1 MVSATKKAILAGFIL
16 SLLAALGI
24 IIAVAFGSKNIPLS
38 TVIDSIFNY
47 EDVLD
52 MQVVR
57 NGRIPRALAAI
68 LIGGFLGISGA
79 MMQGVTRNPIA
90 EPSLMGI
97 TQGATFAVAL
107 VSINPDFYAMT
118 ENTFAALAGSATSG
132 GLVLLFSMQNP
143 RNMSISRFVLAGTAL
158 GTFFISLASTLSILS
173 NRTQELAFW
182 VAGGLRSATWDS
194 VAMLAAAGGLCSLAA
209 LFISGRIN
217 IVNLGEDMAISLG
230 ERPGVVRFMAMI
242 LIIII
247 CSVSVSVAGNIAF
260 IGLIVPHIV
269 RSFVG
274 ENYKLIMPL
283 SFLGGSV
290 LLIWADNAARL
301 LNRPYETPVGLFTS
315 LIGVP
320 IFIWMVRRNS

>member
-1 MVSATKKAILAGFIL
+1 
-16 SLLAALGI
+16 
-24 IIAVAFGSKNIPLS
+24 
-38 TVIDSIFNY
+38 
-47 EDVLD
+47 
-52 MQVVR
+52 
-57 NGRIPRALAAI
+57 
-68 LIGGFLGISGA
+68 
-79 MMQGVTRNPIA
+79 
-90 EPSLMGI
+90 
-97 TQGATFAVAL
+97 
-107 VSINPDFYAMT
+107 
-118 ENTFAALAGSATSG
+118 
-132 GLVLLFSMQNP
+132 
-143 RNMSISRFVLAGTAL
+143 
-158 GTFFISLASTLSILS
+158 
-173 NRTQELAFW
+173 
-182 VAGGLRSATWDS
+182 
-194 VAMLAAAGGLCSLAA
+194 
-209 LFISGRIN
+209 
-217 IVNLGEDMAISLG
+217 MAISLG